1 MIKFINIFS
10 KKIVLFFFGVFTL
23 LYVIGNIFFTVRMEN
38 ELISNLV
45 SFNNGITIVNILFLF
60 VLLFLTYYLIKK
72 DFFHI
77 KDKYLLSIFL
87 LVSFVV
93 GIAWIF
99 VNDIELR
106 EIDDAYNC
114 FRAAKNITITAIFRD
129 LPPRSLQMYIKNS
142 SRETSLQ
149 FS

>member
-10 KKIVLFFFGVFTL
+10 KKIVLFFFGAFTL

-72 DFFHI
+72 TSSILKISIFYQYFYW
-77 KDKYLLSIFL
+77 YLLL
-87 LVSFVV
+87 LALH
-93 GIAWIF
+93 GYLLMTL
-99 VNDIELR
+99 N
-106 EIDDAYNC
+106 
-114 FRAAKNITITAIFRD
+114 
-129 LPPRSLQMYIKNS
+129 
-142 SRETSLQ
+142 
-149 FS
+149 

>member
-23 LYVIGNIFFTVRMEN
+23 LYVIGNIFFTVRMKN

-93 GIAWIF
+93 GIVWIF

-114 FRAAKNITITAIFRD
+114 FRAAKILRLAI
-129 LPPRSLQMYIKNS
+129 LLH
-142 SRETSLQ
+142 
-149 FS
+149 